1 MHQIQHTALVFF
13 LGAAVMAGSPAHAQY
28 PERPITLVV
37 PFAPGGGSD
46 TLSRLIAQKIS
57 EQKGVSV
64 VVENRPGGN
73 TTIAARHV
81 ARAKP
86 DGYTVLTAID
96 ATMVFNPVLYKQAPY
111 DPAKDFEPVAMATFM
126 PLVLSVP
133 PDSSIQTVGQ
143 WVDSLKKGQTA
154 YSMYA
159 HGALPGRIAMEV
171 ISRAAGVAP
180 TPVPFNGSTPA
191 LQAVLG
197 GHVPVL
203 IDALAPS
210 LPHLKAGKLRPLMV
224 TTKERTPI
232 LPQVPAAG
240 EAGFPGVDV
249 ASWTGFFVP
258 AGTDGAARQW
268 LEDAFVQALSEPT
281 MAAKLRELGMDV
293 TIKRRDEFKQQ
304 IDRDSARYKQVIS
317 GAGLAGT
324 L

>member
-1 MHQIQHTALVFF
+1 MRCAYQFALLAVAGS
-13 LGAAVMAGSPAHAQY
+13 LSAGAAQAQY
-28 PERPITLVV
+28 PEHPITLVV

-46 TLSRLIAQKIS
+46 TLSRLIAQKVA
-57 EQKGVSV
+57 EQQSVSI

-81 ARAKP
+81 ARSKP

-96 ATMVFNPVLYKQAPY
+96 ATMVFNPVLYKELSY
-111 DPAKDFEPVAMATFM
+111 DPGKDFEPVAMATFM
-126 PLVLSVP
+126 PLVLSVAP
-133 PDSSIQTVGQ
+133 ESSIQTVGQ
-143 WVDSLKKGQTA
+143 WVDSLKKGQTDYA
-154 YSMYA
+154 MYA

-171 ISRAAGVAP
+171 VTRAAGIEP

-197 GHVPVL
+197 AHVPVL

-224 TTKERTPI
+224 TTQERTPI

-249 ASWTGFFVP
+249 ASWTGFFVA
-258 AGTDGAARQW
+258 AGTGPAQRQW
-268 LEDAFVQALSEPT
+268 LEDAFVQALSDPAL
-281 MAAKLRELGMDV
+281 AAKLRELGMDV
-293 TIKRRDEFKQQ
+293 TIKRRDEFRQQ
-304 IDRDSARYKQVIS
+304 IERDSVRYKQVITD
-317 GAGLAGT
+317 AGLAGT

>member
-1 MHQIQHTALVFF
+1 MKRAYLFALLAVAGG
-13 LGAAVMAGSPAHAQY
+13 LSAGAAQAQY
-28 PERPITLVV
+28 PDRPITLVV

-46 TLSRLIAQKIS
+46 TLSRLIAQKVA
-57 EQKGVSV
+57 EQQSVSI

-81 ARAKP
+81 ARSKP

-96 ATMVFNPVLYKQAPY
+96 ATMVFNPVLYKELSY
-111 DPAKDFEPVAMATFM
+111 DPGKDFEPVAMATFM
-126 PLVLSVP
+126 PLVLSVA

-143 WVDSLKKGQTA
+143 WVDSLKQGQTDYA
-154 YSMYA
+154 MYA

-171 ISRAAGVAP
+171 VTRAAGIEP
-180 TPVPFNGSTPA
+180 TPVPFNGSAPA

-197 GHVPVL
+197 AHVPVL

-224 TTKERTPI
+224 TTQERTPI
-232 LPQVPAAG
+232 LPQVPAAD

-249 ASWTGFFVP
+249 ASWTGFFVA
-258 AGTDGAARQW
+258 AGTAPEQRQW
-268 LEDAFVQALSEPT
+268 LEDAFVQALSDPAL
-281 MAAKLRELGMDV
+281 AAKLRELGMDV
-293 TIKRRDEFKQQ
+293 SIKRKDEFKQQ
-304 IDRDSARYKQVIS
+304 IDRDSERYKQVITD
-317 GAGLAGT
+317 AGLAGT

>member
-1 MHQIQHTALVFF
+1 MKSTCFLVMLALASAMPV
-13 LGAAVMAGSPAHAQY
+13 GSVQAQY
-28 PERPITLVV
+28 PERPITMIV

-46 TLSRLIAQKIS
+46 TLSRLIAQKVA
-57 EQKGVSV
+57 EQQGASL

-73 TTIAARHV
+73 TTIGARYV

-96 ATMVFNPVLYKQAPY
+96 ATMLFNPVLYKELSYEPSR
-111 DPAKDFEPVAMATFM
+111 DFEPVAMATFM
-126 PLVLSVP
+126 PLVLSVAP
-133 PDSSIQTVGQ
+133 GSSIQTVGQ
-143 WVDSLKKGQTA
+143 WIDSLKKGQTD

-159 HGALPGRIAMEV
+159 HGAMPGRIAMEV
-171 ISRAAGVAP
+171 ITRSAGITL

-210 LPHLKAGKLRPLMV
+210 LPHLEADKLRPLMV
-224 TTKERTPI
+224 TTQERTPI
-232 LPQVPAAG
+232 LPDVPAAG
-240 EAGFPGVDV
+240 ETGFLGVDL

-258 AGTDGAARQW
+258 AGTDPAQRQW
-268 LEDAFVQALSEPT
+268 LEDAFVQALSDPDL
-281 MAAKLRELGMDV
+281 ASKLRQLGMDV
-293 TIKRRDEFKQQ
+293 TIKRGVEFQQQ
-304 IDRDSARYKQVIS
+304 IDRDSARYKQVITD
-317 GAGLAGT
+317 AGLAGT

>member
-1 MHQIQHTALVFF
+1 MKLAYMLAMAS
-13 LGAAVMAGSPAHAQY
+13 LAGAMPAGAAQAQY
-28 PERPITLVV
+28 PDRPITMVV

-46 TLSRLIAQKIS
+46 TLSRLIAQKVA
-57 EQKGVSV
+57 EQQSVSI

-96 ATMVFNPVLYKQAPY
+96 ATMVFNPVLYKEPAY

-126 PLVLSVP
+126 PLVLSVAP
-133 PDSSIQTVGQ
+133 ESSIQTVGQ
-143 WVDSLKKGQTA
+143 WVESLKQGQMDYA
-154 YSMYA
+154 MYA

-171 ISRAAGVAP
+171 VTRAAGISP

-197 GHVPVL
+197 AHVPVL

-224 TTKERTPI
+224 TSQERTPI
-232 LPQVPAAG
+232 LPQVPAAS

-249 ASWTGFFVP
+249 ASWTGFFVA
-258 AGTDGAARQW
+258 AGTDPAQRQW
-268 LEDAFVQALSEPT
+268 LEDAFVQALSDPGL
-281 MAAKLRELGMDV
+281 AAKLRELGMDV
-293 TIKRRDEFKQQ
+293 TIKRRDEFQQQ
-304 IDRDSARYKQVIS
+304 IDQDSIRYRQVITD
-317 GAGLAGT
+317 AGLAGT